1 MTVPR
6 RYTLQ
11 DVNEALYIHENWIGR
26 QLGELLT
33 DLDRI
38 SPDAIP
44 YQGDAFPISPS
55 PIKLVLFQ
63 DGEFLAPGKTR
74 AARKEAVRGWMTK
87 QARPAFSNAVAERAL
102 EMGVSPN
109 RVIVR
114 DQKRCWGSCSSKR
127 TISLN
132 WRLIMAPEEILDY
145 IIIHELAHL
154 RHVDHSRRFWT
165 LVERHCPD
173 YPECEQWISDE
184 GRRLMME

>member
-1 MTVPR
+1 MPR

-38 SPDAIP
+38 RPDAIP
-44 YQGDAFPISPS
+44 YQGDAFPINPS

-63 DGEFLAPGKTR
+63 DGEFLAPGNSR

-87 QARPAFSNAVAERAL
+87 QAKPAFSNTVAERAL

-114 DQKRCWGSCSSKR
+114 DQKRRWGSCSSKR

-154 RHVDHSRRFWT
+154 RHMNHSRRFWT

>member
-44 YQGDAFPISPS
+44 YQGDGYPIMPS

-63 DGEFLAPGKTR
+63 DGEFLAPGKSR
-74 AARKEAVRGWMTK
+74 EARKEAVRGWMTK

-102 EMGVSPN
+102 EMGVSPS

-114 DQKRCWGSCSSKR
+114 DQKRRWGSCSSKR

-154 RHVDHSRRFWT
+154 RHMNHSRRFWT